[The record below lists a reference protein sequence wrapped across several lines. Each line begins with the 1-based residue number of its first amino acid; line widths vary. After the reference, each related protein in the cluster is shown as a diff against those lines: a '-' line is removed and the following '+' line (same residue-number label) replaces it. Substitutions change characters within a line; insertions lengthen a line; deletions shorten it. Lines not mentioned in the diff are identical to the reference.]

1 MWRSSPPSPPPF
13 HPQLWERAT
22 AEERR
27 TLIAAFEGN
36 ASIDAAGFAGAFI
49 DDAAGTLWATVL
61 GRNATLTS
69 LNLESNELQSG
80 SLEALAGALAANT
93 TLRELKLANQRKNFS
108 QAAEEKFADGLDANT
123 TLTRVT
129 IDLRSTRARDKINKA
144 IDRNQAAARK
154 AGRLGKANPN
164 PPPPPRPSSQ
174 PDAAEA
180 EETAQRAAAE
190 PEVAP
195 ELDHS
200 AALQRTARPQR
211 KPRGGAKG
219 GDTAAAAVP
228 VPVS

>member
-1 MWRSSPPSPPPF
+1 M
-13 HPQLWERAT
+13 
-22 AEERR
+22 
-27 TLIAAFEGN
+27 
-36 ASIDAAGFAGAFI
+36 
-49 DDAAGTLWATVL
+49 L

-80 SLEALAGALAANT
+80 ALEALAGALAANT

-123 TLTRVT
+123 TLTRLT

-211 KPRGGAKG
+211 KPRSGAKG
-219 GDTAAAAVP
+219 GDAAAAAVP